1 HQQRRVVV
9 ETAQRNAEKVAEAD
23 VDRHPHA
30 LDGTVQHDTL
40 AMEFDFPHAAV
51 CAGIVRM
58 EAERQRK
65 RVEPHDTARPGGID
79 PAYCCL
85 TPHGSHLPA
94 GIMFPVDTRHLSGS
108 DFRFALKSLVKET
121 SPALDLLA

>member
-1 HQQRRVVV
+1 MRQHQHLRVVV
-9 ETAQRNAEKVAEAD
+9 EITQRDAEKVADAD

-40 AMEFDFPHAAV
+40 AMKFYSPHAAV

-58 EAERQRK
+58 EAQRQRK

-79 PAYCCL
+79 PACCCL
-85 TPHGSHLPA
+85 TPHRSHLPP
-94 GIMFPVDTRHLSGS
+94 GIMFPVDTRDLSRAIS
-108 DFRFALKSLVKET
+108 VSPLKSW
-121 SPALDLLA
+121 